1 RWNHP
6 EKGIIPPGL
15 FVPLAEQTSLISDIG
30 RLVIQQTAQQIKKW
44 NELGFN
50 NICVSV
56 NIVAQQLRRGQL
68 LNDLDHA
75 IAENQISGSSL
86 ELEITES
93 SLIENS
99 EAIKVLLDQIKQRQ
113 INISL
118 DDFGTGYSSLS
129 YLADFPIDI
138 LKIDRSFVSKIGET
152 KQEALVSAIV
162 AMGKAM
168 GMIVVAEGVET
179 REQFDYLLD
188 LNCDIAQ
195 GYLFSKPLPEQEAT
209 AYL

>member
-1 RWNHP
+1 M
-6 EKGIIPPGL
+6 
-15 FVPLAEQTSLISDIG
+15 
-30 RLVIQQTAQQIKKW
+30 IQQTAQQIKKW

-209 AYL
+209 AYLEQNRNFASYTLHV

>member
-1 RWNHP
+1 
-6 EKGIIPPGL
+6 
-15 FVPLAEQTSLISDIG
+15 
-30 RLVIQQTAQQIKKW
+30 
-44 NELGFN
+44 
-50 NICVSV
+50 
-56 NIVAQQLRRGQL
+56 
-68 LNDLDHA
+68 LDHA

-138 LKIDRSFVSKIGET
+138 LKIDRSFISKIGEN
-152 KQEALVSAIV
+152 KQLAIVSAMI

-168 GMIVVAEGVET
+168 GMTVVAEGIET
-179 REQFDYLLD
+179 EQQLQYLQD
-188 LNCDIAQ
+188 LECDIAQ
-195 GYLFSKPLPEQEAT
+195 GYFFSKPLPQEEAT
-209 AYL
+209 VFLENNISSPAYTYLI